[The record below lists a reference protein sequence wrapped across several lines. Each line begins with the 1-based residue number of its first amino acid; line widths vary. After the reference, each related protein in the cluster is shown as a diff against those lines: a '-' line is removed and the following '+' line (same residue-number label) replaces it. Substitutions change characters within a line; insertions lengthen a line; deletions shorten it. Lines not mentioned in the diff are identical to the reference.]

1 MVAAP
6 SREPRS
12 AGVGCGI
19 ERPVPRLRRFPG
31 ALLVLLP
38 GALWPAAGIVG
49 MAGCGDDGPTS
60 GAGGAAASGSG
71 GFGGIDA
78 SLLPYAPCAADAKVG
93 WFEILLDDGFTS
105 VDGEVNDA
113 VQIGTVPAVL
123 GSDGDC
129 RLLSRV
135 VTTCMPGCPGATEEC
150 SPDAVC
156 VPLPRKRDVGTV
168 SVRGLLVPLA
178 MEPNDVTR
186 GYTNP
191 GVPMLPYP
199 GFLPGADL
207 RINTEGG
214 DYAPFELRG
223 WGITALVLSGDAIDV
238 RRGQPVRLA
247 WEAPS
252 APGPARVNVQLDIN
266 VHGSNKTR
274 IECDFPD
281 TGVAEIPAPLVDGL
295 FERGLSGDPTLTAE
309 RRSATSVEIEPGCVE
324 MFVSSRVSTPVQVEG
339 IVSCRTSS
347 ECPSPQQCVPL
358 ERFCE

>member
-1 MVAAP
+1 MLGSSV
-6 SREPRS
+6 
-12 AGVGCGI
+12 
-19 ERPVPRLRRFPG
+19 
-31 ALLVLLP
+31 
-38 GALWPAAGIVG
+38 
-49 MAGCGDDGPTS
+49 GCGDDGPTD
-60 GAGGAAASGSG
+60 GAGGAAASSAG

-78 SLLPYAPCAADAKVG
+78 SQLPYAPCAADAKVG
-93 WFEILLDDGFTS
+93 WFEIQLGLENGVRFTS

-113 VQIGTVPAVL
+113 VQIGRIPAVL
-123 GSDGDC
+123 GSEGDC
-129 RLLSRV
+129 RLLSPV
-135 VTTCMPGCPGATEEC
+135 VTTCMPGCSGATEEC
-150 SPDAVC
+150 SPDGEC

-168 SVRGLLVPLA
+168 TVRGLLVPLA
-178 MEPNDVTR
+178 MEPNAVTN

-223 WGITALVLSGDAIDV
+223 WGISPLVLSGEAIEV

-252 APGPARVNVQLDIN
+252 DPGPARVNVQLDIN

-274 IECDFPD
+274 IECDLPD

-295 FERGLSGDPTLTAE
+295 FERGLSGDPTLTAV
-309 RRSATSVEIEPGCVE
+309 RRSATSVAIEPGCVE
-324 MFVSSRVSTPVQVEG
+324 MLVSSPVSTPVEVEG
-339 IVSCRTSS
+339 VVSCDDSS
-347 ECPSPQQCVPL
+347 ECPPPQQCVPL
-358 ERFCE
+358 ERFCQ